1 MNNSNTLV
9 FRWVGKHIEG
19 KLRKDANP
27 ATIKLTSENRSKYIQ
42 VLCDT
47 LENGL
52 YAQPPKNDSL
62 GDGFFETNRP
72 CICFTSLAMQNVAD
86 HCRLYGRMGFGF
98 TKQFIAKNGGG
109 PVHYTLG
116 TEKDPTVRAL
126 KKLKSLLNRYPQKPK
141 ESGDLDYIMHF
152 FKRLRETKSS
162 THPPSEK
169 PVKKEPI
176 KRVRQID
183 ENTGETRCARYPVLK
198 DLDYLEENEWR
209 LVYTATNKQWINL
222 DETQEEVKARF
233 QFKTGLDLQ
242 TVVLPDNLTVQKV
255 LNNTDLPGKLFK
267 PGRPPVQLI
276 SLESLLRLP

>member
-1 MNNSNTLV
+1 MKNSNTLV

-52 YAQPPKNDSL
+52 YAQSPKNDSF
-62 GDGFFETNRP
+62 GDGFFEANRP

-116 TEKDPTVRAL
+116 TENDPTVKAL
-126 KKLKSLLNRYPQKPK
+126 KKLKSLLKIYTKNNKK
-141 ESGDLDYIMHF
+141 CDDLEYIMHF
-152 FKRLRETKSS
+152 FKRLR
-162 THPPSEK
+162 
-169 PVKKEPI
+169 
-176 KRVRQID
+176 
-183 ENTGETRCARYPVLK
+183 
-198 DLDYLEENEWR
+198 
-209 LVYTATNKQWINL
+209 
-222 DETQEEVKARF
+222 
-233 QFKTGLDLQ
+233 
-242 TVVLPDNLTVQKV
+242 
-255 LNNTDLPGKLFK
+255 
-267 PGRPPVQLI
+267 
-276 SLESLLRLP
+276 